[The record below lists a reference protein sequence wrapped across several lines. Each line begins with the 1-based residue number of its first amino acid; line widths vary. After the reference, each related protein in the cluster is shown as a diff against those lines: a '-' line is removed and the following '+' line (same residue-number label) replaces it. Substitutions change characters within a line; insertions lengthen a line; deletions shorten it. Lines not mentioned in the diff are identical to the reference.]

1 MDFNKTNPM
10 SQTPF
15 SVLLLDDDP
24 HTRELF
30 RLVFTHHDLELVT
43 VATADAALECL
54 RTYTPQVV
62 VVDLVMPDI
71 DGFEALDEIRK
82 LPTSSQMRFVAT
94 TAYYSSDTTDMVYAH
109 GFHGYLPKPLAV
121 EELVSR
127 LRSVVQN

>member
-1 MDFNKTNPM
+1 MGED
-10 SQTPF
+10 PF

-30 RLVFTHHDLELVT
+30 RLVFSHHALELVT
-43 VATADAALECL
+43 VATTNDALECL

-71 DGFEALDEIRK
+71 DGYAALDAIRK

-94 TAYYSSDTTDMVYAH
+94 TAYYSSDTTETVFAY
-109 GFHGYLPKPLAV
+109 GFDGYLPKPLDV
-121 EELVSR
+121 GELVSK
-127 LRSVVQN
+127 LRSVMQN